1 MFWDSENDDKA
12 AGVSLQ
18 RKCLSIIIIII
29 IIEIFVVLS

>member
-1 MFWDSENDDKA
+1 MYLDSENDDKA

-18 RKCLSIIIIII
+18 RNCVSIIII

>member
-1 MFWDSENDDKA
+1 LDSKNDDKT

-18 RKCLSIIIIII
+18 RECLSIIIIII